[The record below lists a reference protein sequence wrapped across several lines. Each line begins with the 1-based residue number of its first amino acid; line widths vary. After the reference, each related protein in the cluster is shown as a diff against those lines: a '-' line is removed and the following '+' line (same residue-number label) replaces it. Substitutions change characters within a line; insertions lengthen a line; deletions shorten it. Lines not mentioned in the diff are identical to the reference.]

1 MIVRKAG
8 MVVAAL
14 LLGAGVALADDIE
27 GNWKTQAGSTAAIS
41 GGGGKFSITLKT
53 GKFAGKKI
61 GYMSPAGGSS
71 YTGEIT
77 DPETDKTYSGKA
89 TISGRSMKMSGCVFG
104 GLICKS
110 QTWTKL

>member
-1 MIVRKAG
+1 MMIRKAG
-8 MVVAAL
+8 MAIAVL
-14 LLGAGVALADDIE
+14 LLGAGLAYADDIE
-27 GNWKTQAGSTAAIS
+27 GNWKTQAGSTAAIT

-53 GKFAGKKI
+53 GKFAGKRI
-61 GYMSPAGGSS
+61 GYMNQKGGNT
-71 YTGEIT
+71 YAGEIT

-89 TISGRSMKMSGCVFG
+89 SVNGRSMKMSGCVFG